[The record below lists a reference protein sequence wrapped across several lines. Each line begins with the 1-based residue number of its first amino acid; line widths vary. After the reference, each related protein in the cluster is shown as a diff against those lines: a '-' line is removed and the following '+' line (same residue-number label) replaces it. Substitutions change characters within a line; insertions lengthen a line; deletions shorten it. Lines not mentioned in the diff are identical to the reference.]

1 MRPGAVAAVSL
12 VAALVG
18 GLGALAVGDATGW
31 LDDTQTV
38 VLDRGDDAGGT
49 SEPARV
55 DLGTKAKALSGN
67 EFDPARIYAARV
79 DGVVTIFAVFG
90 SEESP
95 SSSQGSGFVVT
106 DDGLVLTNSH
116 VVTTAGDGNLEG
128 KVDEARTVY
137 VQYPD
142 GDRVDAKVVGW
153 DPFTDVAVLRVDP
166 ADHAVAPVPL
176 GDSGRVVVGE
186 PVAAIGSPFGNASSL
201 AVGVVSA
208 TGRSVDSLTSRYS
221 VVDAIQIDAPINR
234 GNSGGPLF
242 DARGTVVGVNAQ
254 IRSESGRNEGV
265 GFAIP
270 INAAKRSLEQLV
282 ATGTVS
288 YAFVGIQS
296 TDITPS
302 IAEELD
308 LPVRRGA
315 LVTNVDPDTPA
326 EKAGIRAGT
335 EEVEVNGL
343 TLAVGGDLI
352 VGIDGRPVRG
362 ADDVVRYV
370 TDDLNPGDVTVFTVI
385 RDGRRTR
392 IPVTLGSRRL
402 P

>member
-55 DLGTKAKALSGN
+55 DLDTKAKALSGN

-79 DGVVTIFAVFG
+79 EGVVTIFAVFG
-90 SEESP
+90 SEEAP
-95 SSSQGSGFVVT
+95 SSQGSGFVVT

-142 GDRVDAKVVGW
+142 GDRVDADVVGW

-166 ADHAVAPVPL
+166 ADHPVAPVPL

-370 TDDLNPGDVTVFTVI
+370 TDDLDPGDVTVFTVI

-392 IPVTLGSRRL
+392 VPVTLGARRL

>member
-31 LDDTQTV
+31 LDDTRTI
-38 VLDRGDDAGGT
+38 VLGRGDDDGT
-49 SEPARV
+49 SQPARV
-55 DLGTKAKALSGN
+55 DLDTKAKPLSGN
-67 EFDPARIYAARV
+67 EFEPARIYAARV
-79 DGVVTIFAVFG
+79 DGVVTIYAVFG
-90 SEESP
+90 AGESP

-116 VVTTAGDGNLEG
+116 VVTTAGTGNLEA
-128 KVDEARTVY
+128 KVDPAETVY
-137 VQYPD
+137 VQYQD
-142 GDRVDAKVVGW
+142 GDRVDAEVVGW

-166 ADHAVAPVPL
+166 ADHPVSPVPL

-186 PVAAIGSPFGNASSL
+186 PVAAIGSPFGNANSL

-242 DARGTVVGVNAQ
+242 DARGAVVGVNAQ

-288 YAFVGIQS
+288 YAFVGIES

-315 LVTNVDPDTPA
+315 LVTNVNPDTPA
-326 EKAGIRAGT
+326 EEAGIRAGT
-335 EEVEVNGL
+335 DEVEVNGL
-343 TLAVGGDLI
+343 TIEVGGDLI
-352 VGIDGRPVRG
+352 VGIDGRPVRS

-370 TDDLNPGDVTVFTVI
+370 TDDLAPGDVTVFTVI

-392 IPVTLGSRRL
+392 VPVKLGARRL

>member
-1 MRPGAVAAVSL
+1 VRPGAVAAVSL

-18 GLGALAVGDATGW
+18 GLGALALGDATGW
-31 LDDTQTV
+31 LDDDTQTV
-38 VLDRGDDAGGT
+38 FVRGSDLEGT
-49 SEPARV
+49 SEPAKV
-55 DLGTKAKALSGN
+55 DLGTKAKPLSGN
-67 EFDPARIYAARV
+67 TFEPARIYASRAE
-79 DGVVTIFAVFG
+79 GVVTIYAFLG
-90 SEESP
+90 SGDSP
-95 SSSQGSGFVVT
+95 TASQGSGFVVS
-106 DDGLVLTNSH
+106 DDGLILTNSH
-116 VVTTAGDGNLEG
+116 VVTSAGDAGDDR
-128 KVDEARTVY
+128 VVVARSVF
-137 VQYPD
+137 VQYRD
-142 GDRVDAKVVGW
+142 GDRVTAEIVGW
-153 DPFTDVAVLRVDP
+153 DPFTDVAALRVDP
-166 ADHAVAPVPL
+166 NDHGVAPVPL

-208 TGRSVDSLTSRYS
+208 TGRSVDSLTSDFS

-242 DARGTVVGVNAQ
+242 DARGRVIGVNAQ

-296 TDITPS
+296 TDVTPS
-302 IAEELD
+302 IAAELD

-315 LVTNVDPDTPA
+315 LVTFVNENTPA
-326 EKAGIRAGT
+326 ERAGLRGGT
-335 EEVEVNGL
+335 REVEVNGL
-343 TLAVGGDLI
+343 ALQVGGDLI
-352 VGIDGRPVRG
+352 VAIDDRTVRG

-370 TDDLNPGDVTVFTVI
+370 TDELDPGDVTVFTVI
-385 RDGRRTR
+385 RDGKRTR
-392 IPVTLGSRRL
+392 VPVRLGARPL

>member
-55 DLGTKAKALSGN
+55 DLDTKAKALSGN

-79 DGVVTIFAVFG
+79 EGVVTIFAVFG

-95 SSSQGSGFVVT
+95 SSSQGSGFLVT

-142 GDRVDAKVVGW
+142 GDRVDADVVGW

-166 ADHAVAPVPL
+166 ADHPVAPVPL

-370 TDDLNPGDVTVFTVI
+370 TDDLDPGDVTVFTVI

-392 IPVTLGSRRL
+392 VPVTLGARRL